1 MMRAGFGVATLLLLF
16 VGPVTA
22 QKTLRVG
29 VHSVGMTYT
38 EINAGTKSEGVGGAA
53 TLALRWRRFGLEGM
67 ALKTHLVPDQE
78 GLEPYDFVQWDVRFD
93 FWIAPIIAIE
103 IGGEWWSIDPQ
114 FAAQEGG
121 AGRIGFASQYELARI
136 SEIWVR
142 GAYLVNPRF
151 SGGGEAGLAVELGL
165 GVGVGTS
172 NGLFR
177 VQAESNFQRIDREV
191 NAIDVPI
198 QLTQARLGV
207 VFGF

>member
-1 MMRAGFGVATLLLLF
+1 MMRHGVYASILMLIL
-16 VGPVTA
+16 VGPLTA

-38 EINAGTKSEGVGGAA
+38 EVSESSRSQGVGGAA
-53 TLALRWRRFGLEGM
+53 TLAIRWRRFGLEGL
-67 ALKTHLVPDQE
+67 AIKTHLVPDNDE
-78 GLEPYDFVQWDVRFD
+78 LEPYDFVQWDVRFNY
-93 FWIAPIIAIE
+93 WIAPIFAIE
-103 IGGEWWSIDPQ
+103 IGGEWWGIDPE
-114 FAAQEGG
+114 FAAQEVGT
-121 AGRIGFASQYELARI
+121 GRVGFVSQYALARI

-165 GVGVGTS
+165 GVAVGTS

-177 VQAESNFQRIDREV
+177 VQAESDFQRIDREV
-191 NAIDVPI
+191 NGIDVPI

>member
-1 MMRAGFGVATLLLLF
+1 MTRSTVAVAALLLVPGGHL
-16 VGPVTA
+16 TA
-22 QKTLRVG
+22 QKTVRIG

-38 EINAGTKSEGVGGAA
+38 EVNADNRSQGVGGAA

-67 ALKTHLVPDQE
+67 ALKTRLVPDDDEREQ
-78 GLEPYDFVQWDVRFD
+78 YDFVQWDVRFD

-103 IGGEWWSIDPQ
+103 VGGEWWSIDPE
-114 FAAQEGG
+114 FAGQEMG
-121 AGRIGFASQYELARI
+121 AGRIGFVSQYALARI

-151 SGGGEAGLAVELGL
+151 SGGGDAGLAVELGL
-165 GVGVGTS
+165 GVAVGTS

-177 VQAESNFQRIDREV
+177 AQAESNFQRIDRRV
-191 NAIDVPI
+191 SGVDVPL